1 MNRIAFIIGEKF
13 LYWNSIILALAVLS
27 AICMFW
33 ALAVRNREDVGA
45 AVVVIPMAFALSL
58 MLSRFVHWYCR
69 PQGYTGVLSALF
81 DYSRGSF
88 ALIGVFA
95 GCLLTAVLLRI
106 FKVSKNL
113 PRLLDQLC
121 LAGALGIAVG
131 RPAAFFTTADRG
143 IPVPDWVPFPLAS
156 RMANSVS
163 GETEVRLAV
172 FMLQA
177 FIAAL
182 LFLCLLILY
191 LRGKKKE
198 TLRDGDTC
206 LLFLLWYCGS
216 QAVLDSPR
224 YDSLYF
230 RSNGFVSVV
239 QIFGVLT
246 VLLTMIIFTVR
257 LIKCRRW
264 SKFFLP
270 FLTLPLLGLA
280 GYMEYHV
287 QRHGG
292 EALFAYSVM
301 SLSMLAAIILILR
314 IRANA
319 VPVIRYPVYDAQ
331 PRTGS
336 MAYQPYPGAPESEYQ
351 PDYSR
356 PQPQRPQMA
365 APRRPAPLQE
375 SAGRTKKG
383 RYQGKYAA
391 KRK

>member
-33 ALAVRNREDVGA
+33 ALAVRNRQDVGA
-45 AVVVIPMAFALSL
+45 AVVVIPMAFTLSL
-58 MLSRFVHWYCR
+58 LLSRFAHWYCR
-69 PQGYTGVLSALF
+69 PQGYTGLLSALL

-95 GCLLTAVLLRI
+95 GCLLTAVLLRL
-106 FKVSKNL
+106 FRVSKNL
-113 PRLLDQLC
+113 PRLLDQMC

-131 RPAAFFTTADRG
+131 RPAALFTTADRG
-143 IPVPDWVPFPLAS
+143 IPLPDWVPFPLAS
-156 RMANSVS
+156 RMINSVS

-177 FIAAL
+177 FIAVI
-182 LFLCLLILY
+182 LFICLLIIY
-191 LRGKKKE
+191 FRGKKKE

-230 RSNGFVSVV
+230 RSNGFVSIV
-239 QIFGVLT
+239 QIFGIFT
-246 VLLTMIIFTVR
+246 VILTMLIFTVR
-257 LIKCRRW
+257 LVKCRRW

-301 SLSMLAAIILILR
+301 SISMLLAVILILR

-319 VPVIRYPVYDAQ
+319 VPVIRYPVYDAR
-331 PRTGS
+331 PRNAG
-336 MAYQPYPGAPESEYQ
+336 MPYQPYPGAPESEYQ

-356 PQPQRPQMA
+356 PQPPRPQTGT
-365 APRRPAPLQE
+365 PRRSAPLQE